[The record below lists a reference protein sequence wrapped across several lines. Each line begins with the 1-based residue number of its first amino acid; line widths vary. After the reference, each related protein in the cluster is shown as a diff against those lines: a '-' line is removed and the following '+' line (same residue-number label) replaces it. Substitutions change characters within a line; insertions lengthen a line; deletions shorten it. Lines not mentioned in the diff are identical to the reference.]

1 MFTIRS
7 NWTNEQ
13 LYIWL
18 LNMWL
23 LSGPIYILIHVGY
36 EGVCVCSL
44 RLLCVTEK
52 QISVGLFCESVAYFV
67 PLFPLFSQIA
77 SIHFSHDSSA
87 GSSECKHFLLNQLTL
102 LENSYHHHLL
112 TDLWYLHTQRWSWRT
127 CPEKGVLQDFTGI
140 HNLEDG
146 EMSWNSI
153 QINSIQIS
161 LFVHGDK
168 WWHVK

>member
-1 MFTIRS
+1 
-7 NWTNEQ
+7 
-13 LYIWL
+13 
-18 LNMWL
+18 MWL

-87 GSSECKHFLLNQLTL
+87 GSSECKHFLLNQTNTSRKFISSSSSHRPVILTYSKMK
-102 LENSYHHHLL
+102 LEN
-112 TDLWYLHTQRWSWRT
+112 
-127 CPEKGVLQDFTGI
+127 
-140 HNLEDG
+140 
-146 EMSWNSI
+146 MA
-153 QINSIQIS
+153 
-161 LFVHGDK
+161 
-168 WWHVK
+168 